1 MKKKVKLFTTIAS
14 LCLAV
19 ALMAFGVY
27 AATTVTATVSGKI
40 TFVATDVDV
49 SLVSVKWYAENV
61 KNISNTTKATAAV
74 LSATSE
80 DSGVYTL
87 GDDLFVDSLDTEA
100 KIYIICTVANASNQ
114 NDAELTAAITAAD
127 SQFVTKTNPTAVTVG
142 KKAAG
147 TATEAE
153 ITAVIGFKVADKT
166 TTPANAY
173 DFSVVFN
180 AAKKA

>member
-27 AATTVTATVSGKI
+27 AATQVTATVSGKI

-61 KNISNTTKATAAV
+61 KNITNKTKDTADT
-74 LSATSE
+74 LTATSE
-80 DSGVYTL
+80 GVYTL
-87 GDDLFVDSLDTEA
+87 GDALLVDSLDAEA
-100 KIYIICTVANASNQ
+100 KIYIICTVSNASNQ

-127 SQFVTKTNPTAVTVG
+127 TQFVTKTDPTPVTVG
-142 KKAAG
+142 KKTAE

-166 TTPANAY
+166 TTPATAY
-173 DFSVVFN
+173 DFSVGFN